1 MAHLY
6 SGREQMHRWIQA
18 EKARYYQALLVKDL
32 FDEWILIK
40 AWGALGSKR
49 GGMCSTYVPSYAAG
63 LERIGEIDKRRKRH
77 GYRSLAPV

>member
-1 MAHLY
+1 
-6 SGREQMHRWIQA
+6 MHRWIQA

-32 FDEWILIK
+32 FGEWILIM

-49 GGMCSTYVPSYAAG
+49 GGMRSTRVPSYEAG

-77 GYRSLAPV
+77 GYRSLRAA